1 MMALI
6 NQGTALHVTLQGVK
20 TRLGLLRSVSE
31 LKLDSDMVDVTTLD
45 APGGFRMYAQ
55 GLKSVGD
62 LTVDGY
68 LSREENSQQVL
79 RDMFLSGAQGQF
91 EISFPDG
98 ETCTFTALCK
108 SVSLGGG
115 EVDAVSRFSAVLKI
129 TGEVQFS

>member
-1 MMALI
+1 MAVMMNGTVLSVRVNDNDVIVGALR
-6 NQGTALHVTLQGVK
+6 A
-20 TRLGLLRSVSE
+20 VSE
-31 LKLDSDMVDVTTLD
+31 IKMDSDMVDVTTLD

-129 TGEVQFS
+129 TGEVQFN